1 MYLANPD
8 ETIMKNTLQEHWRIS
23 TFRLAILFGI
33 LFVFGNV
40 ALLSLIYWQTSSYL
54 VHRVD
59 DSIYGMAGNFKNLA
73 PDNVAHE
80 VDEALAYDLRRSDLY
95 GLFTAD
101 GKAIA
106 GNMKALPPNLPVDG
120 NIHQFAHQSIPAFRS
135 PASAT
140 QTVNGLAHALVQ
152 RLANGNILII
162 GRDFTQLAE
171 IKAIILNA
179 LIGSGT
185 VILFIGLLSG
195 FALSLSPLRRISAIR
210 ATSRRIMQG
219 ELSLRMPLSNRHDEL
234 DMLSTIVNAMLE
246 EIERLLTEVKG
257 VTDTLAH
264 DLRTPLTRLRLMLYR
279 AQQQLTPGH
288 PQQALLENALGETD
302 SLLIRFRALLRIS
315 EIENHQRKSGFKSV
329 NPEEVLMQ
337 LVELFEP
344 LAEDASVN
352 LTLQCEATP
361 TIEADP
367 DLLFEALS
375 NLVDNAIKFTP
386 AGGSVWIKL
395 SQMNSMPRIDI
406 IDTGCGIPVSERE
419 AVLLRFH
426 RSNTAQ
432 AHHNK
437 EGYGLGLSI
446 VAAVMRLHGFSMQF
460 QDTEFGTHV
469 TVYCARD

>member
-1 MYLANPD
+1 
-8 ETIMKNTLQEHWRIS
+8 MKNTLIEHWRVS

-33 LFVFGNV
+33 VFTLANV

-54 VHRVD
+54 VHRID
-59 DSIYGMAGNFKNLA
+59 DSISAMASNFKNLA
-73 PDNVAHE
+73 PDQVAQE
-80 VDEALAYDLRRSDLY
+80 VNEALTYDLRRSNLY
-95 GLFTAD
+95 GLFTPD
-101 GKAIA
+101 GKVIA
-106 GNMKALPPNLPVDG
+106 GNMKALPKALPVDG
-120 NIHQFAHQSIPAFRS
+120 NIHQFAQLSISAYRS
-135 PASAT
+135 PTNTT
-140 QTVNGLAHALVQ
+140 QTIDGLARAKVQ
-152 RLANGNILII
+152 RLANGNVLIV

-179 LIGSGT
+179 LIGSGA

-210 ATSRRIMQG
+210 ATSRRIMHG

-246 EIERLLTEVKG
+246 EIERLLTEVKS

-279 AQQQLTPGH
+279 AQQQLTPDH
-288 PQQALLENALGETD
+288 PQQPLLENALDETD

-315 EIENHQRKSGFKSV
+315 EIENHQRKSGFKGV
-329 NPEEVLMQ
+329 NPAEVLQQ
-337 LVELFEP
+337 LIELFEP

-395 SQMNSMPRIDI
+395 GLMNSTPRIDI
-406 IDTGCGIPVSERE
+406 IDTGCGIPVSERA

-426 RSNTAQ
+426 RSNTAE

-446 VAAVMRLHGFSMQF
+446 VAAVMRLHGFSLQF
-460 QDTEFGTHV
+460 QDTEIGTHA
-469 TVYCARD
+469 TVYCATFGAHE

>member
-1 MYLANPD
+1 
-8 ETIMKNTLQEHWRIS
+8 MKNTLLEHWRIS
-23 TFRLAILFGI
+23 TFRLAILFGV
-33 LFVFGNV
+33 LFTLGNV

-54 VHRVD
+54 VHRID
-59 DSIYGMAGNFKNLA
+59 DSIYGMASNFKNLT
-73 PDNVAHE
+73 PDKVVRE
-80 VDEALAYDLRRSDLY
+80 VDETLTYDLRRSNLY

-101 GKAIA
+101 GKVIA
-106 GNMKALPPNLPVDG
+106 GNMKTFPKDLPIDG
-120 NIHQFAHQSIPAFRS
+120 NIHQFAQLSISPYRS
-135 PASAT
+135 PANTT
-140 QTVNGLAHALVQ
+140 QTVNGLARALVQ

-171 IKAIILNA
+171 IKTIILNA
-179 LIGSGT
+179 LIGSGA

-195 FALSLSPLRRISAIR
+195 FALSLSPLRRINVIR

-219 ELSLRMPLSNRHDEL
+219 ELSLRMPLSSRHDEL

-246 EIERLLTEVKG
+246 EIERLLTEVKS

-279 AQQQLTPGH
+279 AQQQLAPDH
-288 PQQALLENALGETD
+288 PQQPFLENVLDETD
-302 SLLIRFRALLRIS
+302 SLLRRFRALLRIS
-315 EIENHQRKSGFKSV
+315 EIENHQRKSGFRSV
-329 NPEEVLMQ
+329 NPEEVLRQ
-337 LVELFEP
+337 LIELFEP

-352 LTLQCEATP
+352 LMLQCEATS

-395 SQMNSMPRIDI
+395 GQMNLVPRIDI

-432 AHHNK
+432 AHHHNK

-446 VAAVMRLHGFSMQF
+446 VTAVMRLHGFSLQF
-460 QDTEFGTHV
+460 QDTEIGTHL
-469 TVYCARD
+469 TVFCARE